1 MELRSLKEYPKATK
15 LEIPLS
21 EDMAKRLF
29 FARPHFKNMPLLRT
43 WKELYNDISMPF
55 TSWKLIGLG
64 ERFVQVRQRGPN
76 QWEVDQLTLHERPM
90 SDILAPVRPVARI
103 YGKLNGF
110 DRRLIIELLV
120 PVPSLHT
127 RSIYFLDWLRN
138 YAAGIA
144 VHFNTPDKID
154 KETRQ
159 LMKSLEEIEQMK
171 KVLVSKGLAEDAA
184 QDQAFKALM
193 PANMQRWMRPDSL
206 GGNAEDRKKA
216 AERFAEVRRAKMK
229 FGGRKTRRRPRKV

>member
-1 MELRSLKEYPKATK
+1 
-15 LEIPLS
+15 
-21 EDMAKRLF
+21 
-29 FARPHFKNMPLLRT
+29 
-43 WKELYNDISMPF
+43 
-55 TSWKLIGLG
+55 
-64 ERFVQVRQRGPN
+64 
-76 QWEVDQLTLHERPM
+76 
-90 SDILAPVRPVARI
+90 
-103 YGKLNGF
+103 
-110 DRRLIIELLV
+110 
-120 PVPSLHT
+120 
-127 RSIYFLDWLRN
+127 LRN

-193 PANMQRWMRPDSL
+193 PANMQRWMRPDSQ

>member
-1 MELRSLKEYPKATK
+1 MELKSILNYPKATRI
-15 LEIPLS
+15 EIPLS
-21 EDMAKRLF
+21 EGMAKVLF
-29 FARPHFKNMPLLRT
+29 FAKPYFDNVQVMDRLVYD
-43 WKELYNDISMPF
+43 YNDMTIPF
-55 TSWKLIGLG
+55 ASSKRIGLTK
-64 ERFVQVRQRGPN
+64 RRQLGDPGPS
-76 QWEVDQLTLHERPM
+76 QITLYEQPI
-90 SDILAPVRPVARI
+90 SDIFAPVRPVARLS
-103 YGKLNGF
+103 GKIDGL

-120 PVPSLHT
+120 PVPALHT
-127 RSIYFLDWLRN
+127 RSVLFINQLRE
-138 YAAGIA
+138 YAAGNK
-144 VHFNTPDKID
+144 VSFNDPANID

-216 AERFAEVRRAKMK
+216 AERFAEIRRLKMK
-229 FGGRKTRRRPRKV
+229 LGGRRKTRKSKH